1 MKSVPDRTA
10 REPIRDCNLPGSG
23 HHSSRKGDHGTTRD
37 LQAPPDDPLASELM
51 ILWNRYVG
59 SWDESIAREM
69 WDLVKPLLDAPTPEG
84 A

>member
-1 MKSVPDRTA
+1 
-10 REPIRDCNLPGSG
+10 
-23 HHSSRKGDHGTTRD
+23 
-37 LQAPPDDPLASELM
+37 M